1 MSLPIETLQPQLLAT
16 FQQIIA
22 QGKLS
27 QGYLFAGTAGTGKAE
42 LAQWLALRLFC
53 QHVTDGQP
61 DLTCPECQRI
71 LSGNHPDVLV
81 VSPDGQSIKIDAV
94 RRLKAELS
102 KRGVESNQRIFII
115 QSAEKMTTSAANGL
129 LKFLEEPSPQAY
141 LILTTSAKQL
151 ILPTVRSRLQL
162 IDFHDL
168 PHAQL
173 VAQMTAA
180 DISEPSAALLAH
192 LTNSVS
198 AAQALLASDYFEGLV
213 NAIWKWVTQIQQ
225 KQAQAFVSVQTQIM
239 PLVKE
244 RDQQE
249 LTLTIILLAYQDL
262 LAVHF
267 GQEDALSFPKQHR
280 ALTQWAETQTG
291 FRLRT
296 ALEQIL
302 AAQRHWQGNVN
313 FQNVLETLTL
323 QLLGP
328 HVI

>member
-16 FQQIIA
+16 FQQIVEKD
-22 QGKLS
+22 KLS
-27 QGYLFAGTAGTGKAE
+27 QGYLFAGTAGTGKFE

-53 QHVTDGQP
+53 QHVTNGQP

-81 VSPDGQSIKIDAV
+81 VAPEGQSIKIDAV
-94 RRLKAELS
+94 RQLKSELG
-102 KRGVESNQRIFII
+102 KRGVESNQRVFII

-180 DISEPSAALLAH
+180 EIPASSAALLAH
-192 LTNSVS
+192 LTNSVA
-198 AAQALLASDYFEGLV
+198 AAQSLLASDYFEGLV
-213 NAIWKWVTQIQQ
+213 NAVWKWLTQIQQ

-267 GQEDALSFPKQHR
+267 GQEQDLSFPQQHT
-280 ALTQWAETQTG
+280 ALAQWAQTQTG
-291 FRLRT
+291 LRLRT

-302 AAQRHWQGNVN
+302 MAQRHWQGNVN

>member
-1 MSLPIETLQPQLLAT
+1 MSLPIEKLQPQLLAT

-22 QGKLS
+22 QGRLS
-27 QGYLFAGTAGTGKAE
+27 QGYLFAGTPGTGKFE

-53 QHVTDGQP
+53 QHVTAGQP

-71 LSGNHPDVLV
+71 LSGNHPDVV
-81 VSPDGQSIKIDAV
+81 VIAPEGQSIKIDAV
-94 RRLKAELS
+94 RQLKSELG
-102 KRGVESNQRIFII
+102 KRGVESNQRVFII

-129 LKFLEEPSPQAY
+129 LKFLEEPAPQAY

-162 IDFHDL
+162 IAFHDL
-168 PHAQL
+168 PHGQL

-180 DISEPSAALLAH
+180 EIPAGSAALLAH
-192 LTNSVS
+192 LTNSVP

-213 NAIWKWVTQIQQ
+213 NAIWKWLTQIQK

-239 PLVKE
+239 PFVKE
-244 RDQQE
+244 KQQQE
-249 LTLTIILLAYQDL
+249 LALTIILLAYQDL

-267 GQEDALSFPKQHR
+267 GQEKDLSFPKQR
-280 ALTQWAETQTG
+280 STLTEWAQTQTG

-302 AAQRHWQGNVN
+302 LAQRHWQGNVN

-323 QLLGP
+323 QLLSQ
-328 HVI
+328 HTI